1 MSRYANDVSEIDA
14 VAAPSGDP
22 LRDLFRRLAAGER
35 EALGD
40 LYDAA
45 APLLFGIA
53 LLRTGSRAAAE
64 EVVQEAFLRLA
75 TTRADL
81 ATVRRPRAYLAT
93 VARHAA
99 ADHMRRHP
107 FPHPIAPAEAERLVE
122 PRPSD
127 PDTRLDLERLNC
139 ALHELSPPQRE
150 AIVLRYLHELPLR
163 DVARATGVPL
173 FTAASRCRLGL
184 ARLRRL
190 LSGRS
195 R

>member
-1 MSRYANDVSEIDA
+1 MSLYANDASEIDA

-99 ADHMRRHP
+99 TDHIRRHP
-107 FPHPIAPAEAERLVE
+107 SPHPIAPAEAERLVE
-122 PRPSD
+122 PRPGD
-127 PDTRLDLERLNC
+127 PETRLDLERLNR